1 MDPAMIDSFILI
13 AAGIIAA
20 LIVHGIFVYFRK
32 QAEKTDTLIDD
43 LIVHSLGLPLAMLAF
58 FIPLYFAI
66 QHAITVYPDLAW
78 IASSNV
84 LIAGYTLVATWIIAT
99 FVDGVLDTYGT
110 ALAQRTETDLDD
122 RIIDILQKI
131 AKYLIWF
138 MGFLYVFTLF
148 NINITPLIAGA
159 GIVGIA
165 IALAAQD
172 LFSNFFG
179 GAVIITDQPFKVG
192 DRVLINDI
200 LGDVIHIGPRST
212 RIITL
217 DSDIVTIPNNKIT
230 TSVVRNFSLPSPQVR
245 IQIPVSVAY
254 GTEISLVKKV
264 LLQIATDAQS
274 EKKDII
280 AASPGPTVFLMK
292 MDKSAMTFEVTVYA
306 NEFAHNSTIRD
317 YLNTR
322 IIEAFRKESII
333 IS

>member
-1 MDPAMIDSFILI
+1 MDPVMIDSFMLI
-13 AAGIIAA
+13 AAGVVAA
-20 LIVHGIFVYFRK
+20 LIVHGIFGYLRK

-306 NEFAHNSTIRD
+306 NEFAHNSSIRD
-317 YLNTR
+317 YLNTK